1 MLSDLLINQV
11 SLAKRYFANI
21 LLMPKLD
28 QGWIS
33 DMEIDGPTFV
43 PKSCYFLL
51 ILVNVT
57 LKKLAFPT
65 FRANFTSRP
74 FRQNVD
80 SFKQEN
86 STPLSLFLALLHVYF
101 QNLALMLFERLSF
114 HYKSP

>member
-21 LLMPKLD
+21 LQMPKLD

-33 DMEIDGPTFV
+33 DMEIDDGPTFV

-57 LKKLAFPT
+57 LKKLAFLT

-80 SFKQEN
+80 SF
-86 STPLSLFLALLHVYF
+86 
-101 QNLALMLFERLSF
+101 
-114 HYKSP
+114 